1 MSKLKVFLCIFIPV
15 LLIGGGVGAFFFFNS
30 GKFLPPK
37 ERVMLAISQTLG
49 ENNLVAVLSGNE
61 DKAGANS
68 VMTLY
73 EGVSTLSS
81 LDEFF
86 AEDACVRTELD
97 ITLEELSIPDNTEA
111 AMLNGAGITMIS
123 ESDLNNRNIYT
134 SYDVRY
140 GGYSLIGLEL
150 FLNDNMVSIA
160 SEDFFDG
167 YLTADT
173 ESLITDYNASALA
186 ELTGETIPE
195 EYADFF
201 NTNFFDILEAQYE
214 SNEAYSLENNMELFA
229 EFYDSVEVEATDNR
243 EEFSVGG
250 DDVKCDEFLVTVPGD
265 SIHDLVNNYFDVLIE
280 RSAENIYNLKSYYNF
295 TYGEYYAMDTGED
308 FMDASKEDLEEWCR
322 TFMLDEYAPIL
333 EQDFNDLEIIV
344 YLDSDN
350 RLISFMIEEYEFL
363 FEDVELMLTAETVFS
378 GEEFLFDETT
388 TEITLEDHEDNNVYF
403 LMETE
408 GATKDAVRSDEI
420 TLTVGNSEDEEVVF
434 IVATSY
440 DSESGD
446 LNTEFEIG
454 GVDNLEFEISFNSNI
469 QYSEEEPSFVFEV
482 DDFTI
487 FYEEN
492 SYSFTNS
499 YSGSYELTVIDEVT
513 EPEGE
518 ALYLLEMSE
527 IELTALAMEI
537 YSNFENSP
545 LAELVSY

>member
-1 MSKLKVFLCIFIPV
+1 M
-15 LLIGGGVGAFFFFNS
+15 
-30 GKFLPPK
+30 
-37 ERVMLAISQTLG
+37 E
-49 ENNLVAVLSGNE
+49 
-61 DKAGANS
+61 
-68 VMTLY
+68 
-73 EGVSTLSS
+73 
-81 LDEFF
+81 
-86 AEDACVRTELD
+86 
-97 ITLEELSIPDNTEA
+97 IT
-111 AMLNGAGITMIS
+111 
-123 ESDLNNRNIYT
+123 
-134 SYDVRY
+134 
-140 GGYSLIGLEL
+140 
-150 FLNDNMVSIA
+150 
-160 SEDFFDG
+160 
-167 YLTADT
+167 
-173 ESLITDYNASALA
+173 
-186 ELTGETIPE
+186 
-195 EYADFF
+195 
-201 NTNFFDILEAQYE
+201 
-214 SNEAYSLENNMELFA
+214 
-229 EFYDSVEVEATDNR
+229 
-243 EEFSVGG
+243 
-250 DDVKCDEFLVTVPGD
+250 
-265 SIHDLVNNYFDVLIE
+265 
-280 RSAENIYNLKSYYNF
+280 
-295 TYGEYYAMDTGED
+295 
-308 FMDASKEDLEEWCR
+308 
-322 TFMLDEYAPIL
+322 
-333 EQDFNDLEIIV
+333 V

-408 GATKDAVRSDEI
+408 GATEDAVRSDEI
-420 TLTVGNSEDEEVVF
+420 TITVGNSEDEEVVF

-454 GVDNLEFEISFNSNI
+454 GVDNLEFEISLNSNI

-487 FYEEN
+487 FCEEN